1 MEINSRIRKLYE
13 LKNFKSQKEF
23 SDAIGVSDKLVSNYF
38 ADKNTPSYDV
48 LMKIITKFPDVD
60 ARWLLIGDS
69 EKSNTLHE
77 LKIKDNHVINR
88 ISESNQEK
96 ELSLT
101 DRVKIIEDKLKKLER
116 KIGE

>member
-77 LKIKDNHVINR
+77 FKNNDNHVINR
-88 ISESNQEK
+88 IPESNQEK
-96 ELSLT
+96 ELTLT
-101 DRVKIIEDKLKKLER
+101 DRVRVLEKR
-116 KIGE
+116 LDMLEGKVGL